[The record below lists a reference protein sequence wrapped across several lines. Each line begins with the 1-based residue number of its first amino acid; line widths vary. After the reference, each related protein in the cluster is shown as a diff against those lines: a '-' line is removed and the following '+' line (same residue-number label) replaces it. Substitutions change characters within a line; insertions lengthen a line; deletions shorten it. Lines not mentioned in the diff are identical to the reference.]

1 MIRNVDLVSYL
12 PPIMAEFQ
20 EYRATL
26 EAENPEFVLVWNATD
41 QVLQNEFIAT
51 ADEYGISRFEQILN
65 ILPSKEDTL
74 ESRRSR
80 VQTRWFNT
88 IPYTLKTLLG
98 KLIALCGENN
108 FTVVKDYDHYK
119 ISIFTDLELFGQA
132 EELDFTL
139 DTMIPCNMIVVSRN
153 NIPCNASGFALICG
167 GVCFVQ
173 NFFITNDFQEN
184 HSITGDTKVGG
195 GIVDAA
201 FQFITNDSEENHVV
215 NGGAGFGG
223 APISTEHLFIT
234 NDSTEH
240 STVDGAAIHGGGLV
254 SNVSVTI
261 TNDFNEKFNV
271 NGDALNGAGV
281 VFTEFNEM
289 N

>member
-88 IPYTLKTLLG
+88 IPYTLKALLG

-195 GIVDAA
+195 GTVDAA
-201 FQFITNDSEENHVV
+201 FQFITNDS
-215 NGGAGFGG
+215 
-223 APISTEHLFIT
+223 TEHP
-234 NDSTEH
+234 
-240 STVDGAAIHGGGLV
+240 TVDGAAIHGGGLV
-254 SNVSVTI
+254 SSVSVTI

>member
-88 IPYTLKTLLG
+88 IPYTLKALLG

-173 NFFITNDFQEN
+173 NFFITND
-184 HSITGDTKVGG
+184 
-195 GIVDAA
+195 
-201 FQFITNDSEENHVV
+201 
-215 NGGAGFGG
+215 
-223 APISTEHLFIT
+223 STEHP
-234 NDSTEH
+234 
-240 STVDGAAIHGGGLV
+240 TVDGAAIHGGGLV
-254 SNVSVTI
+254 SSVSVTI

-271 NGDALNGAGV
+271 NSDALNSAGV

>member
-26 EAENPEFVLVWNATD
+26 EAENPEFVIIWNATD
-41 QVLQNEFIAT
+41 RVLQNEFIAT

-88 IPYTLKTLLG
+88 IPYTLKALLG

-153 NIPCNASGFALICG
+153 NIPCSASGFALICG

-195 GIVDAA
+195 GTVDAA
-201 FQFITNDSEENHVV
+201 FQFITCLLYTSD
-215 NGGAGFGG
+215 
-223 APISTEHLFIT
+223 
-234 NDSTEH
+234 
-240 STVDGAAIHGGGLV
+240 AA
-254 SNVSVTI
+254 
-261 TNDFNEKFNV
+261 DE
-271 NGDALNGAGV
+271 
-281 VFTEFNEM
+281 
-289 N
+289 

>member
-88 IPYTLKTLLG
+88 IPYTLKALLG

-119 ISIFTDLELFGQA
+119 ISIFTDFELFGQA

-195 GIVDAA
+195 GTVDAA
-201 FQFITNDSEENHVV
+201 FQFITNDS
-215 NGGAGFGG
+215 
-223 APISTEHLFIT
+223 TEHP
-234 NDSTEH
+234 
-240 STVDGAAIHGGGLV
+240 TVDGAAIHGGGLV
-254 SNVSVTI
+254 SSVSVTI

>member
-26 EAENPEFVLVWNATD
+26 EAENPEFVIIWNATD

-88 IPYTLKTLLG
+88 IPYTLKALLG

-173 NFFITNDFQEN
+173 DFFITNDFRESYTVN
-184 HSITGDTKVGG
+184 SKAAFGG
-195 GIVDAA
+195 GMVEEAHY
-201 FQFITNDSEENHVV
+201 FITNDSKENIAV
-215 NGGAGFGG
+215 NG
-223 APISTEHLFIT
+223 
-234 NDSTEH
+234 
-240 STVDGAAIHGGGLV
+240 AAVHGGGTV
-254 SNVSVTI
+254 NTATVVI
-261 TNDFNEKFNV
+261 TNDFNEQFNI
-271 NGDALNGAGV
+271 NGENNAGSGV
-281 VFTEFNEM
+281 VVSEFIGTNQ
-289 N
+289 

>member
-26 EAENPEFVLVWNATD
+26 EAENPEFVIIWNATD

-88 IPYTLKTLLG
+88 IPYTLKALLG

-195 GIVDAA
+195 GTVDAA
-201 FQFITNDSEENHVV
+201 FQFITNDS
-215 NGGAGFGG
+215 
-223 APISTEHLFIT
+223 TEHP
-234 NDSTEH
+234 
-240 STVDGAAIHGGGLV
+240 TVDGAAIHGGGLV

-271 NGDALNGAGV
+271 NGDALNEAGV

>member
-88 IPYTLKTLLG
+88 IPYTLKALLG

-139 DTMIPCNMIVVSRN
+139 DTMIPCNMIVVSQN

-173 NFFITNDFQEN
+173 NFFITNDFQES
-184 HSITGDTKVGG
+184 HSIIGDTKVGG
-195 GIVDAA
+195 G
-201 FQFITNDSEENHVV
+201 
-215 NGGAGFGG
+215 
-223 APISTEHLFIT
+223 
-234 NDSTEH
+234 
-240 STVDGAAIHGGGLV
+240 LV
-254 SNVSVTI
+254 SSVSVTI

>member
-88 IPYTLKTLLG
+88 IPYTLKALLG

-132 EELDFTL
+132 EQLTRLSSLSPTTARKTTL
-139 DTMIPCNMIVVSRN
+139 
-153 NIPCNASGFALICG
+153 
-167 GVCFVQ
+167 
-173 NFFITNDFQEN
+173 
-184 HSITGDTKVGG
+184 
-195 GIVDAA
+195 
-201 FQFITNDSEENHVV
+201 
-215 NGGAGFGG
+215 
-223 APISTEHLFIT
+223 
-234 NDSTEH
+234 
-240 STVDGAAIHGGGLV
+240 STVERALV
-254 SNVSVTI
+254 AHRSAPNTSLSRMTAPNTPRLTARPFMAV
-261 TNDFNEKFNV
+261 
-271 NGDALNGAGV
+271 AL
-281 VFTEFNEM
+281 
-289 N
+289 

>member
-88 IPYTLKTLLG
+88 IPYTLKALLG

-195 GIVDAA
+195 GTVDAA
-201 FQFITNDSEENHVV
+201 FH
-215 NGGAGFGG
+215 
-223 APISTEHLFIT
+223 FIT
-234 NDSTEH
+234 NDSTENTTI
-240 STVDGAAIHGGGLV
+240 SGAAIHGGGLV
-254 SNVSVTI
+254 NSVSVTI

-271 NGDALNGAGV
+271 NSDALNGAGV

>member
-26 EAENPEFVLVWNATD
+26 EAENPEFVIIWNATD

-51 ADEYGISRFEQILN
+51 ADEYGINRFEQILN

-88 IPYTLKTLLG
+88 IPYTLKALFG

-195 GIVDAA
+195 GTVDAA
-201 FQFITNDSEENHVV
+201 FQFITNDS
-215 NGGAGFGG
+215 
-223 APISTEHLFIT
+223 TEHP
-234 NDSTEH
+234 
-240 STVDGAAIHGGGLV
+240 TVDGAAIHGGGLV
-254 SNVSVTI
+254 SSVSVTI

>member
-20 EYRATL
+20 EYRVTL
-26 EAENPEFVLVWNATD
+26 EAENPEFVIIWNATD

-51 ADEYGISRFEQILN
+51 ADEYGISRFERILN

-88 IPYTLKTLLG
+88 IPYTLKALLG

-173 NFFITNDFQEN
+173 NFFITNDFQES
-184 HSITGDTKVGG
+184 HSITGDTKV
-195 GIVDAA
+195 
-201 FQFITNDSEENHVV
+201 
-215 NGGAGFGG
+215 GG

-234 NDSTEH
+234 NDSTDH
-240 STVDGAAIHGGGLV
+240 PTVDGAAIHGGGLV
-254 SNVSVTI
+254 SSVSVTI

>member
-88 IPYTLKTLLG
+88 IPYTLKALLG

-173 NFFITNDFQEN
+173 NFFITNDFQE
-184 HSITGDTKVGG
+184 S
-195 GIVDAA
+195 
-201 FQFITNDSEENHVV
+201 HVA

-240 STVDGAAIHGGGLV
+240 PTVDGAAIHGGGLV
-254 SNVSVTI
+254 SSVSVTI

>member
-20 EYRATL
+20 EYRVTL
-26 EAENPEFVLVWNATD
+26 EAENPEFVIIWNATD

-51 ADEYGISRFEQILN
+51 ADEYGISRFERILN

-88 IPYTLKTLLG
+88 IPYTLKALLG

-173 NFFITNDFQEN
+173 NFFITNDFQE
-184 HSITGDTKVGG
+184 S
-195 GIVDAA
+195 
-201 FQFITNDSEENHVV
+201 HVV

-234 NDSTEH
+234 NDSTDH
-240 STVDGAAIHGGGLV
+240 PTVDGAAIHGGGLV
-254 SNVSVTI
+254 SSVSVTI

>member
-26 EAENPEFVLVWNATD
+26 EAENPEFVIIWNATD

-88 IPYTLKTLLG
+88 IPYTLKALLS

-153 NIPCNASGFALICG
+153 NIPCSASGFALICG

-173 NFFITNDFQEN
+173 NFFITNDFQES

-195 GIVDAA
+195 GTVDAA
-201 FQFITNDSEENHVV
+201 FQFITNDSTENTT
-215 NGGAGFGG
+215 
-223 APISTEHLFIT
+223 IS
-234 NDSTEH
+234 
-240 STVDGAAIHGGGLV
+240 GAAIHGGGLV
-254 SNVSVTI
+254 NSVSVTI

-271 NGDALNGAGV
+271 NSDALNGAGV